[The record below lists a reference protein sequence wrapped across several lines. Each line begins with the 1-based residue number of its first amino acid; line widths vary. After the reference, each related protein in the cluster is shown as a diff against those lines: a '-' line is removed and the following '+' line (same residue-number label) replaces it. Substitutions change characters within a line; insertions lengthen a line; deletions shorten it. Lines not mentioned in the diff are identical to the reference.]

1 MKSTIEINYK
11 IPVNF
16 QPEWA
21 HLFKPDYKYK
31 TVDLKVREL
40 ENVFVNHYGLVIKHG
55 LLVKGCAPNLG
66 FSRYD
71 KSAYYKHWRKA
82 IEQMLVCKYGKS
94 IPAIKL
100 DDNKK
105 YLLIHSPWFSY
116 YFWITECLPRLL
128 MVKDQL
134 PELTLLYPAGWENI
148 TFINQSLELFPG
160 LHKIEIPADHHLFV
174 KNLVMPEAKPWTP
187 MFIPEPVFS
196 VRSLLLDEVEK
207 RGMASPFGDKVYI
220 SRKNAAR
227 KRFEDEALAEET
239 LKHFGF
245 DPVIMENY
253 TFFEQI
259 AIMKKARYVFAITG
273 AGTINALFMQK
284 NGHLFDVPHRD
295 YITRSQ
301 YKFHFFKLCNILNI
315 DYSALFHD
323 RMDDPAVDHYSLQNL
338 IFDVKGVSEYLSK
351 MIEK

>member
-1 MKSTIEINYK
+1 MKSAIDINFK
-11 IPVNF
+11 LPVNF
-16 QPEWA
+16 QTEWA

-40 ENVFVNHYGLVIKHG
+40 KNVFVNHYGLVIKHG

-66 FSRYD
+66 FSGYD

-94 IPAIKL
+94 IPFIKL
-100 DDNKK
+100 NDNKK

-128 MVKDQL
+128 MVKDRL
-134 PELTLLYPAGWENI
+134 PELTLLYPAGWKNF
-148 TFINQSLELFPG
+148 TFINETLELFPG
-160 LHKIEIPADHHLFV
+160 LNKIEIPADHQLFV
-174 KNLVMPEAKPWTP
+174 KNLIMPEAKPWTP
-187 MFIPEPVFS
+187 MFIPEHVYS
-196 VRSLLLDEVEK
+196 VRALLLDEAEK
-207 RGMASPFGDKVYI
+207 RGMASPYGDKIYI

-227 KRFEDEALAEET
+227 KRFEDEAVAEET
-239 LKHFGF
+239 LKRFGF
-245 DPVIMENY
+245 NAVIMEDH

-273 AGTINALFMQK
+273 AGTINVLFMQK
-284 NGHLFDVPHRD
+284 NGHLFDVPHKD

-323 RMDDPAVDHYSLQNL
+323 RVDDPAVDHYSKQNL
-338 IFDVKGVSEYLSK
+338 IFDANGVSEYLSK
-351 MIEK
+351 IIEK